1 MSTDRADGAV
11 VCSFVIPVRND
22 ARRLRNCLAAIR
34 RNGIAADAIEI
45 VVVDNG
51 STDGSA
57 ETARACGAA
66 VVSAPRLRVGALR
79 NLGARCARG
88 EILAFIDAD
97 HEIGEVWAETA
108 VDRFRDPGVAAVG
121 ALCHS
126 PTDATW
132 VQTSYDDFRD
142 HAPGSR
148 EVRWLGSGNLAVRRR
163 LFEEAGGFDESLE
176 ACEDVDLCR
185 RLIAHGGQIWSDE
198 GMRSVHFG
206 DPATLSQLFR
216 GELWR
221 GRDNL
226 RVTFRSPMTARDAA
240 SAFIPVIG
248 LTGLSVAV
256 LGAIAAP
263 WSGWTIPLL
272 GIVAFA
278 CPTFLR
284 AARMAVRSGRR
295 GLVGIARTLIVVFA
309 YDLAR
314 ALALI
319 IRVPHRSR
327 YRQSLNM
334 AAAR

>member
-1 MSTDRADGAV
+1 MKTDGADRTV

-22 ARRLRNCLAAIR
+22 ARRLRNCLAAVR
-34 RNGIAADAIEI
+34 RNGIATGAVEI
-45 VVVDNG
+45 IVVDNG

-57 ETARACGAA
+57 ETARECGAA
-66 VVSAPRLRVGALR
+66 VICAPRVPVGTLR
-79 NLGARCARG
+79 NLGARRARG

-97 HEIGEVWAETA
+97 HEIGDGWVETA

-121 ALCHS
+121 ALYH
-126 PTDATW
+126 PPVDATW

-142 HAPGSR
+142 HAPGCR
-148 EVRWLGSGNLAVRRR
+148 EVTWLASGNLAVRRHS
-163 LFEEAGGFDESLE
+163 FEAAGGFDESLE

-185 RLIAHGGQIWSDE
+185 RLIAYGGQVLSDE

-206 DPATLSQLFR
+206 DPTTLGQLFR

-226 RVTFRSPMTARDAA
+226 RVTFRWPMTARDAA
-240 SAFIPVIG
+240 SAFIPTIG
-248 LTGLSVAV
+248 LLGLGVAV

-272 GIVAFA
+272 GVLAFA
-278 CPTFLR
+278 CPIVLR
-284 AARMAVRSGRR
+284 AWRMAARRGRR
-295 GLVGIARTLIVVFA
+295 GLVGIARTLLVVFA

-314 ALALI
+314 ALALVV
-319 IRVPHRSR
+319 RMPHRSR
-327 YRQSLNM
+327 YRQPLNT